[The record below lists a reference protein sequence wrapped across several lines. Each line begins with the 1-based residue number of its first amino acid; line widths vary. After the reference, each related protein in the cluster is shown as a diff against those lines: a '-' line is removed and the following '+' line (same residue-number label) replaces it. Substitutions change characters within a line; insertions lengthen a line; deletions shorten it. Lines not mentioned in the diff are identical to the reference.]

1 MPMYP
6 VIFEI
11 GGFTVTGYGLMVM
24 IAFVVGAWLMGVQLE
39 RRALNKSFAWDV
51 LVWTALGGMVGAK
64 LYYLALHWQDV
75 LANPL
80 HELTNRA
87 GLVWYGGLIG
97 GVLAFLW
104 YARRRGMP
112 LLKTADA
119 AAPSLAASY
128 AIGRIGCFLVG
139 ENYGFPTDSWTG
151 VAFPQGNPPTTA
163 ANLRAVGAE
172 IPATV
177 PDEAVLAVHPTQL
190 YEFGLSG
197 LIFVILWRVAGRAL
211 PPGRLF
217 ALYLA
222 LASLERF
229 AMEFVRAKD
238 DRFVYGLTTSQV
250 FTLLGLGMAV
260 WLWRRRP
267 GDLGGG
273 TADSAAEPSRIA
285 PHQRGSG
292 RPGMLWRRG

>member
-1 MPMYP
+1 MYP
-6 VIFEI
+6 VILEI
-11 GGFTVTGYGLMVM
+11 GGFTITGYGVMVA
-24 IAFVVGAWLMGVQLE
+24 IAFGVGAWLMSLQLE
-39 RRALNKSFAWDV
+39 RRGLNKTFAWDV
-51 LVWTALGGMVGAK
+51 LAWTALGGIAGAK
-64 LYYLALHWQDV
+64 IYYLALHWQDV
-75 LANPL
+75 LASPM

-112 LLKTADA
+112 LLRTADA
-119 AAPSLAASY
+119 AAPALAASY
-128 AIGRIGCFLVG
+128 ALGRIGCFLVG
-139 ENYGFPTDSWTG
+139 ENYGFPTDSWVG

-163 ANLRAVGAE
+163 ANLRAVGAD
-172 IPATV
+172 IPAAV
-177 PDEAVLAVHPTQL
+177 PDAAVLAVHPTQL

-197 LIFVILWRVAGRAL
+197 LIFVILWRLSGRVLA
-211 PPGRLF
+211 PGRLF

-238 DRFVYGLTTSQV
+238 DRFVFGLTTSQV
-250 FTLLGLGMAV
+250 FTVVAFGLAV

-267 GDLGGG
+267 
-273 TADSAAEPSRIA
+273 
-285 PHQRGSG
+285 SG
-292 RPGMLWRRG
+292 RADLAAATAELSVRRAGRY

>member
-1 MPMYP
+1 MYP
-6 VIFEI
+6 VILEI
-11 GGFTVTGYGLMVM
+11 GGFTITGYGVMVA
-24 IAFVVGAWLMGVQLE
+24 IAFGVGAWLMSLQLE
-39 RRALNKSFAWDV
+39 RRGLNRNFAWDV
-51 LVWTALGGMVGAK
+51 LGWTALGGIAGAK
-64 LYYLALHWQDV
+64 IYYLALHWQNV

-112 LLKTADA
+112 LLRTADA
-119 AAPSLAASY
+119 AAPALAASY
-128 AIGRIGCFLVG
+128 ALGRIGCFLVG
-139 ENYGFPTDSWTG
+139 ENYGFPTDSWVG

-163 ANLRAVGAE
+163 ANLRAVGAD
-172 IPATV
+172 IPAAV
-177 PDEAVLAVHPTQL
+177 PDTAVLAVHPTQL

-197 LIFVILWRVAGRAL
+197 LIFVILWRLSGRVL
-211 PPGRLF
+211 PPGHLF

-238 DRFVYGLTTSQV
+238 DRFVFGLTTSQV
-250 FTLLGLGMAV
+250 FTVVAFGLAV

-267 GDLGGG
+267 GGRADL
-273 TADSAAEPSRIA
+273 AEAAA
-285 PHQRGSG
+285 
-292 RPGMLWRRG
+292 